1 MHLISKIIYVYL
13 NLFQS
18 EIKLY
23 VNRLNTEKYVI
34 PYEYSQ

>member
-1 MHLISKIIYVYL
+1 MYLIDKIIYVYL
-13 NLFQS
+13 NMFQS
-18 EIKLY
+18 DIKLY